1 MKLHI
6 EHDNSGQSS
15 GWFLDKIVVTDLFEP
30 KTQYVATCNQ
40 WLAKDEGDREISRD
54 LTLHKQQSTTQK
66 SNYYKITVYTGNKS
80 GAGTDSDVFI
90 TLYGK
95 LGETG
100 PTKLAN
106 QENNFEAG
114 KKDEFTIECQN
125 IGELNQILIAHNNK
139 GLSSGWFLDRILI
152 EDTQDHRTY
161 EFPCNRWLAK
171 DEDDK
176 QIARYLVP
184 RQKVRNNLYKVTVFT
199 GNKSGAGT
207 DADVFITLFGNQGQ
221 TGQTKLDNKTDAF
234 EAGKKDEFT
243 VECPAVG
250 EINKILI
257 EHNNKG
263 LSSGWFLDRILIEDT
278 QDHRTYEFP
287 CNRWLAK
294 DEDDK
299 QIARYLVP
307 RQKVRNNLYKVT
319 VFTGNKSGAGTD
331 ADVFITL
338 FGNQGQT
345 GQTKLDN
352 KTDAFEAGKK
362 DEFTVECPAVGEIN
376 KILIEHNNKGLS
388 SGWFLDRILIEDT
401 QDHRTYEFPC
411 NRWLAKDEDDKQI
424 ARYLVPRQ
432 KVRNNLY
439 KVTVFTG
446 NKSGAGTDADVFI
459 TLFGNQGQ
467 TGVCYYI
474 SVFTGDKKNAGTD
487 AIVSVVMHGKDSS
500 SEQIILSD
508 GKFEN
513 NSVDKFTINAP
524 KELSALTALDIRH
537 NNTGVRRGWY
547 LEKVVV
553 DCPSTGIK
561 QTFPCNNWLADYE
574 GDRRIERRLKEDLS
588 LRKTY
593 PPAVPWYVWVH
604 TSDKK
609 GAGTNAQVILV
620 LYGHGGKSANIKL
633 ERNSDALQQGH
644 CDQFKVDINDVGIPY
659 KLRASLNSK
668 HSSHSWHLDRIE
680 MENLK
685 TKEHYRFFCGRWL
698 SKIEDDK
705 QIIRELPAQGPGIPK
720 PLPIVTYIV
729 DIFTGNK
736 PKAGTDANAFINIYG
751 ELGDTGARPLEYSLQ
766 NKNKFEREQVDR
778 FIIDAV
784 LLNKIRKI
792 RIGHDNTGANPSWYL
807 DKVVIY
813 QEDQSYGPL
822 TFICDRWLAVNEDD
836 GQIVRELTLAT
847 DLHNTTYHVKI
858 KTGDD
863 LQAGT
868 TADIHLQIFGEKAE
882 TDKMQY
888 TSVNNS
894 IRTSQ
899 PGQFAGFTFQYRD
912 LGKIEHIRIGH
923 NGKISGKGWFLD
935 WIEIDVPHRREIYR
949 FACHRWLDTRLGD
962 DGVEHDFKPT
972 EIIKTIIPYEI
983 TVFTGDK
990 VGATTNAKI
999 LIQIY
1004 GLRGKTDE
1012 ILLENKFDTFERS
1025 SIDKFVIE
1033 APNVGKIEKI
1043 RIRHNSE
1050 KIPSAWYLEKVLIQ
1064 QYLSEP
1070 FYTRDRKSDPNVEEY
1085 CFICQQW
1092 FGKDQVGKETIR
1104 EFSPDSGFGNMLY
1117 DAKGI
1122 NYLVH
1127 VLTGDQGSTGTS
1139 ANVSIRLIGSKGQK
1153 TRLIPLEVM
1162 QHRRFEPGNV
1172 ETFLLEEPD
1181 IGDVAM
1187 VEVQHDGDTL
1197 GDSWFLDGLI
1207 VEIPA
1212 QERTFYFVCNEW
1224 LSKYK
1229 GDRRT
1234 KRLLKAQDLINP
1246 SLSSLI
1252 PYVVN
1257 IHTGHIQTAGCDC
1270 DVSLKLFGTTG
1281 SSSEHIFK
1289 KREGNFERS
1298 AIDIFQCE
1306 LEDIGKPIKLRV
1318 RILPKS
1324 IQGRNRWFL
1333 GKIQLIKHIKQNIK
1347 EETYSFEFND
1357 WISHEAYPY
1366 FDILIKGSIES
1377 SMDQTT
1383 YRVITKTSNLID
1395 ASCDANVFIM
1405 ILGKNGDS
1413 GQLALKNSSAF
1424 VNKFERGHEDIFTF
1438 ESILNLGP
1446 LNKLLIWHD
1455 DSSVLKSA
1463 WHLEY
1468 VRVDDIKAGQ
1478 TYIFPCNKW
1487 LSTKK
1492 DDGQIVRILV
1502 CSNQLDYVIGGHAHI
1517 TNGLIPYKI
1526 EVSTSDQP
1534 NSGTTENDWI
1544 IVEGNNN
1551 RSEKIFFKNTI
1562 DNKTLRRGQPDT
1574 FTFECQPLGEVR
1586 RIIVGH
1592 QGKRERPFEKYNDGD
1607 ASWYVSHITIT
1618 DSSAGIKYEFP
1629 VQKWITIN
1637 NEGDVFDC
1645 ATRNENSIEQQPHR
1659 RKINYKI
1666 IVHTDSTSGPSTD
1679 ANVSIII
1686 FGTLGNTG
1694 SLQLKQPGQRS
1705 FQRGGVDEFIFKC
1718 LELGKLKKLH
1728 IKHRNS
1734 AVSSDWFLDKIEV
1747 INMDTNEKVA
1757 FPCKQRLGRKHE
1769 DYEVQLDLTPI

>member
-1 MKLHI
+1 MQSCDNNNIPNRGKLTSYEILVYTGDKRGAGTDSNVSITLFGKNGKQTGKIPLKNSNNKDPFERKQVDKFRVNGDYIGELMKLHI

-176 QIARYLVP
+176 QIARYLLP
-184 RQKVRNNLYKVTVFT
+184 K
-199 GNKSGAGT
+199 GAMLAEKEL
-207 DADVFITLFGNQGQ
+207 AD
-221 TGQTKLDNKTDAF
+221 
-234 EAGKKDEFT
+234 
-243 VECPAVG
+243 
-250 EINKILI
+250 
-257 EHNNKG
+257 
-263 LSSGWFLDRILIEDT
+263 
-278 QDHRTYEFP
+278 
-287 CNRWLAK
+287 
-294 DEDDK
+294 
-299 QIARYLVP
+299 
-307 RQKVRNNLYKVT
+307 
-319 VFTGNKSGAGTD
+319 
-331 ADVFITL
+331 
-338 FGNQGQT
+338 
-345 GQTKLDN
+345 
-352 KTDAFEAGKK
+352 
-362 DEFTVECPAVGEIN
+362 
-376 KILIEHNNKGLS
+376 
-388 SGWFLDRILIEDT
+388 
-401 QDHRTYEFPC
+401 
-411 NRWLAKDEDDKQI
+411 
-424 ARYLVPRQ
+424 
-432 KVRNNLY
+432 
-439 KVTVFTG
+439 
-446 NKSGAGTDADVFI
+446 
-459 TLFGNQGQ
+459 
-467 TGVCYYI
+467 GVCYYI

>member
-1 MKLHI
+1 MNTQSYMTSYEILVYTGDKRGAGTDSNVSITLFSKNGKQTGKIPLKNSNNKDPFERKQVDKFCVKGDYIGELTKLHI
-6 EHDNSGQSS
+6 EHDNSGRSS
-15 GWFLDKIVVTDLFEP
+15 GWFLDKIVVTDLFDP

-40 WLAKDEGDREISRD
+40 WLAKDEGDRKISRD
-54 LTLHKQQSTTQK
+54 LTLHKQQTTTQK

-80 GAGTDSDVFI
+80 GAGTNSDVSL
-90 TLYGK
+90 TLYGN
-95 LGETG
+95 LGEAG
-100 PTKLAN
+100 PMKLAN
-106 QENNFEAG
+106 QEDNFEPG

-125 IGELNQILIAHNNK
+125 VGELNQIFIAHNNK
-139 GLSSGWFLDRILI
+139 GLSAAWFLDSIVI
-152 EDTQDHRTY
+152 EDLYAMHTY
-161 EFPCNRWLAK
+161 QFPCHRWLAK
-171 DEDDK
+171 NEDDGK
-176 QIARYLVP
+176 IARFLVP
-184 RQKVRNNLYKVTVFT
+184 QSSTTETPQIRKHNQYKVTVFT

-221 TGQTKLDNKTDAF
+221 TGQIKLDNEKDNF
-234 EAGKKDEFT
+234 ETGQKDEFI

-299 QIARYLVP
+299 QIARYLLP
-307 RQKVRNNLYKVT
+307 K
-319 VFTGNKSGAGTD
+319 GAMP
-331 ADVFITL
+331 A
-338 FGNQGQT
+338 
-345 GQTKLDN
+345 
-352 KTDAFEAGKK
+352 KK
-362 DEFTVECPAVGEIN
+362 Q
-376 KILIEHNNKGLS
+376 L
-388 SGWFLDRILIEDT
+388 ED
-401 QDHRTYEFPC
+401 
-411 NRWLAKDEDDKQI
+411 
-424 ARYLVPRQ
+424 
-432 KVRNNLY
+432 
-439 KVTVFTG
+439 
-446 NKSGAGTDADVFI
+446 
-459 TLFGNQGQ
+459 
-467 TGVCYYI
+467 GVCYYI

-500 SEQIILSD
+500 SEEIILSD

-524 KELSALTALDIRH
+524 KDLSALTALDIRH
-537 NNTGVRRGWY
+537 NNSGVRRGWY

-553 DCPSTGIK
+553 DCSSTGIK

-574 GDRRIERRLKEDLS
+574 GDGRIERRLKEDIS

-593 PPAVPWYVWVH
+593 PPTVPWYVWVH

-609 GAGTNAQVILV
+609 EAGTNAQVILV
-620 LYGHGGKSANIKL
+620 LYGHNGKSVNIKL

-644 CDQFKVDINDVGIPY
+644 CDQFKADINDVGIPY
-659 KLRASLNSK
+659 KLRVSLSSK
-668 HSSHSWHLDRIE
+668 HLSHSWHLDRIE

-685 TKEHYRFFCGRWL
+685 TEEHYRFFCGRWL

-720 PLPIVTYIV
+720 PLPIVKYIV

-736 PKAGTDANAFINIYG
+736 PKAGTDANVFINIYG
-751 ELGDTGARPLEYSLQ
+751 ERGDTGARPLEYSLQ
-766 NKNKFEREQVDR
+766 NKNKFERKQVDR

-784 LLNKIRKI
+784 LLNQIRKI
-792 RIGHDNTGANPSWYL
+792 RIGHDNTGVDSGWYL

-836 GQIVRELTLAT
+836 GQIVRELTLTA
-847 DLHNTTYHVKI
+847 DLHDTTYNVKI

-868 TADIHLQIFGEKAE
+868 TADIHLQIFGQKTE
-882 TDKMQY
+882 TEKMQY

-899 PGQFAGFTFQYRD
+899 REHVDGFTFQYHD

-923 NGKISGKGWFLD
+923 NGKISGTGWFLD

-949 FACHRWLDTRLGD
+949 FVCHRWLDTRLGD
-962 DGVEHDFKPT
+962 DRVEHDFKPT

-990 VGATTNAKI
+990 VGAATNAKI
-999 LIQIY
+999 WIQIY

-1012 ILLENKFDTFERS
+1012 ILLENKFDTFERN
-1025 SIDKFVIE
+1025 SIDKFVVE
-1033 APNVGKIEKI
+1033 AANVGKIEKI
-1043 RIRHNSE
+1043 RINHNSQ
-1050 KIPSAWYLEKVLIQ
+1050 KIPSAWYLEKILIQ

-1070 FYTRDRKSDPNVEEY
+1070 FHTTDRKSDPNVEEY

-1104 EFSPDSGFGNMLY
+1104 EFLSDSGFGNMLY

-1127 VLTGDQGSTGTS
+1127 VLTGDKGSTGTS
-1139 ANVSIRLIGSKGQK
+1139 ANVSIRLIGSKGQQ

-1181 IGDVAM
+1181 IGDVEM

-1207 VEIPA
+1207 IEIPV

-1229 GDRRT
+1229 GDGRT
-1234 KRLLKAQDLINP
+1234 KRLLKAQDLIKP

-1257 IHTGHIQTAGCDC
+1257 IHTGHVATAGCDC

-1281 SSSEHIFK
+1281 SSSEHIFRK
-1289 KREGNFERS
+1289 HEGNFERS
-1298 AIDIFQCE
+1298 AIDIFQCD

-1333 GKIQLIKHIKQNIK
+1333 EKIQLIKHIKQNIK

-1357 WISHEAYPY
+1357 WISHETYPY
-1366 FDILIKGSIES
+1366 FDIFIKGSIES
-1377 SMDQTT
+1377 SMHQTT

-1395 ASCDANVFIM
+1395 TSCDANVFIM
-1405 ILGKNGDS
+1405 ILGQNGDS
-1413 GQLALKNSSAF
+1413 GQLALKNSSTF
-1424 VNKFERGHEDIFTF
+1424 LNKFERGHEDIFTF
-1438 ESILNLGP
+1438 ENILSLGP
-1446 LNKLLIWHD
+1446 LKKLLIWHD

-1468 VRVDDIKAGQ
+1468 VRVDDMKTGQ
-1478 TYIFPCNKW
+1478 TYMFPCNKW
-1487 LSTKK
+1487 LSSKK

-1502 CSNQLDYVIGGHAHI
+1502 CNNQLDYVIGGHSYI
-1517 TNGLIPYKI
+1517 TNGLIPYEI

-1534 NSGTTENDWI
+1534 NAGTTQNGWI

-1562 DNKTLRRGQPDT
+1562 DNKILRRGQPDT

-1586 RIIVGH
+1586 RIILGH
-1592 QGKRERPFEKYNDGD
+1592 QGEHERPFKKINDDD
-1607 ASWYVSHITIT
+1607 ANWHVSHITIT
-1618 DSSAGIKYEFP
+1618 DLSTGIKYEFP

-1645 ATRNENSIEQQPHR
+1645 ATRKENSTEQQPHR

-1666 IVHTDSTSGPSTD
+1666 IVHTDSISGASTD
-1679 ANVSIII
+1679 ANVSIIL

-1694 SLQLKQPGQRS
+1694 SLLLKQKGQRS
-1705 FQRGGVDEFIFKC
+1705 FQRGGVDEFIFEC

-1734 AVSSDWFLDKIEV
+1734 ALSSDWFLDKIEV
-1747 INMDTNEKVA
+1747 INMDTNEKVS
-1757 FPCKQRLGRKHE
+1757 FPCKQGLGRKHE
-1769 DYEVQLDLTPI
+1769 DYEVQLDLMPI